1 MSSPFLASS
10 TSFIRPAVTAFG
22 KAPFRSRLLQAL
34 VRVRSAAR
42 AKWFT
47 VQTQNDRDHEL
58 AIVRIPRVT
67 RILCALRVHHDVRR
81 GRLAGN
87 SISYRHIYLRRRLS
101 AQTDEAVFSRGTLAL
116 DPSDRRCASLS
127 ALTAAAFVASCDQI
141 SGASSARMAG
151 SQVSPAKVSAVCR
164 SISREP
170 HQGPACGRRSREW
183 LDQAL
188 GQARPQQKPAAI
200 CFKKQ
205 KLVLQDS
212 IRRTDQRT
220 RLRSAGRSVH
230 GVRHLRHSVTWDKI
244 FLFGFAVTH

>member
-58 AIVRIPRVT
+58 AIVRNPRVT
-67 RILCALRVHHDVRR
+67 RILRALRIRHDVRR
-81 GRLAGN
+81 GRLAAN

-116 DPSDRRCASLS
+116 GPSDRRCASLS
-127 ALTAAAFVASCDQI
+127 ALTELRRPSLQAAMRSVARLLYGWQV
-141 SGASSARMAG
+141 ARSARLRSAPFADRFPENPIKDLIADA
-151 SQVSPAKVSAVCR
+151 VPANGRDKPRVKPGHGKNPR
-164 SISREP
+164 QFIS
-170 HQGPACGRRSREW
+170 
-183 LDQAL
+183 
-188 GQARPQQKPAAI
+188 KN
-200 CFKKQ
+200 Q

-212 IRRTDQRT
+212 IRRTNQ
-220 RLRSAGRSVH
+220 G
-230 GVRHLRHSVTWDKI
+230 
-244 FLFGFAVTH
+244 

>member
-67 RILCALRVHHDVRR
+67 RILRALRIRHDVRR
-81 GRLAGN
+81 GRLAAN

-116 DPSDRRCASLS
+116 GPSDRRCASLS
-127 ALTAAAFVASCDQI
+127 ALT
-141 SGASSARMAG
+141 
-151 SQVSPAKVSAVCR
+151 
-164 SISREP
+164 EL
-170 HQGPACGRRSREW
+170 RRPS
-183 LDQAL
+183 LQ
-188 GQARPQQKPAAI
+188 AAI
-200 CFKKQ
+200 RSVARLLHGWQ
-205 KLVLQDS
+205 VARS
-212 IRRTDQRT
+212 A
-220 RLRSAGRSVH
+220 RLRSAPFADRFPENPKDLLAGAVPANGWVKPRVKPGHGKNPLQFVSKNRNLCYKILFDGLTRGQGSVRQ
-230 GVRHLRHSVTWDKI
+230 GEACTGYDI
-244 FLFGFAVTH
+244 

>member
-58 AIVRIPRVT
+58 AIVRNPRVT
-67 RILCALRVHHDVRR
+67 RILRALRIRHDVRR
-81 GRLAGN
+81 GRLAAN

-116 DPSDRRCASLS
+116 GPSDRRYASLS
-127 ALTAAAFVASCDQI
+127 ALT
-141 SGASSARMAG
+141 
-151 SQVSPAKVSAVCR
+151 
-164 SISREP
+164 EL
-170 HQGPACGRRSREW
+170 RRPS
-183 LDQAL
+183 LQ
-188 GQARPQQKPAAI
+188 AAI
-200 CFKKQ
+200 RSVRLLHGWQ
-205 KLVLQDS
+205 VARS
-212 IRRTDQRT
+212 A
-220 RLRSAGRSVH
+220 RLRSAPFADRFPENPIKDLLAGAVPANGRVKPWVKPGHSKNPLQFVSKNRNLCYKILFYGLTRGPGSVRQ
-230 GVRHLRHSVTWDKI
+230 GEAWTAYDI
-244 FLFGFAVTH
+244 

>member
-58 AIVRIPRVT
+58 AIVRNPRVT
-67 RILCALRVHHDVRR
+67 RILRALRIRHDVRR
-81 GRLAGN
+81 GRLAAN

-127 ALTAAAFVASCDQI
+127 ALTELRRPSLQAAMRSVARLLHGWQ
-141 SGASSARMAG
+141 G
-151 SQVSPAKVSAVCR
+151 SQVSPA
-164 SISREP
+164 
-170 HQGPACGRRSREW
+170 
-183 LDQAL
+183 
-188 GQARPQQKPAAI
+188 
-200 CFKKQ
+200 
-205 KLVLQDS
+205 
-212 IRRTDQRT
+212 
-220 RLRSAGRSVH
+220 RSAPFADRFPENPSKDLLADAVPANGRDKPRVKPGH
-230 GVRHLRHSVTWDKI
+230 GKNPLQFISKNRNLCYKI
-244 FLFGFAVTH
+244 LFDGLN

>member
-1 MSSPFLASS
+1 MVHCPNPK
-10 TSFIRPAVTAFG
+10 RP
-22 KAPFRSRLLQAL
+22 R
-34 VRVRSAAR
+34 
-42 AKWFT
+42 
-47 VQTQNDRDHEL
+47 
-58 AIVRIPRVT
+58 PRT
-67 RILCALRVHHDVRR
+67 ILRALRIRHDVRR
-81 GRLAGN
+81 GRLAAN

-127 ALTAAAFVASCDQI
+127 ALTELRRPSLQAAMRSVARLLHGWQ
-141 SGASSARMAG
+141 G

-183 LDQAL
+183 PGQAQ
-188 GQARPQQKPAAI
+188 GQARPWQKPAAI
-200 CFKKQ
+200 YFQKQ

-220 RLRSAGRSVH
+220 RFRSAGRGVH

-244 FLFGFAVTH
+244 FLFGFSVTH

>member
-67 RILCALRVHHDVRR
+67 RILRALRIRHDVRR
-81 GRLAGN
+81 GRLAAN

-116 DPSDRRCASLS
+116 GPSDRRCASLS
-127 ALTAAAFVASCDQI
+127 ALTELRRPSLQAAMRSVARLLHGWQ
-141 SGASSARMAG
+141 G
-151 SQVSPAKVSAVCR
+151 SQVSPA
-164 SISREP
+164 
-170 HQGPACGRRSREW
+170 
-183 LDQAL
+183 
-188 GQARPQQKPAAI
+188 
-200 CFKKQ
+200 
-205 KLVLQDS
+205 
-212 IRRTDQRT
+212 
-220 RLRSAGRSVH
+220 RSAPFADRFPENPSKDLLADAVPANGRDKPRVKPGHGKNPLQFISKNRNLCYKILFDGLTRGPGSVRQ
-230 GVRHLRHSVTWDKI
+230 GEACTAYDI
-244 FLFGFAVTH
+244 